1 MSIEHSMA
9 FAHSKYSANVITQM
23 VKGTLRCSSVV
34 WLGGNIL
41 DYIQKVSVIQ
51 NYQSLGKSL
60 P

>member
-9 FAHSKYSANVITQM
+9 FAHSKHSANVIIQM
-23 VKGTLRCSSVV
+23 VKGTLRSSSVV
-34 WLGGNIL
+34 WSGGNIL